1 MPKATQQIRIAIES
15 NTGGSGKT
23 TLATHLAY
31 ALGKK
36 GHRVVLID
44 LDQNGSLSLFTGKV
58 TTPEKEQS
66 LAVVFEPEFN
76 GNYPLMPIWKDHTD
90 KVQLLQGGAPLE
102 DIIRSLHL
110 YERRY
115 ELLKDKLEDY
125 PLDAEVVILDT
136 PASLEPMGLIAL
148 AAATHV
154 LVPLKPEY
162 KDSFSTAGMVNW
174 FYQKIEALRLRPK
187 PEILGF
193 VPSRVNVA
201 KFAAHRNLLGL
212 DKQGKPRADGEL
224 TETIP
229 YQLQQMGITCF
240 PPIKESGFILS
251 ASGTGLP
258 VHLYQPGDA
267 IVKSF
272 DPIVSR
278 IIAVLKGK

>member
-1 MPKATQQIRIAIES
+1 MPKAIQQIRIAIES

-36 GHRVVLID
+36 GHQVILID
-44 LDQNGSLSLFTGKV
+44 LDQNGSLSLFTGE
-58 TTPEKEQS
+58 TTFPEKKRS
-66 LAVVFEPEFN
+66 LATVFEPEFK
-76 GNYPLMPIWKDHTD
+76 GDYPLIPIWKDHINT
-90 KVQLLQGGAPLE
+90 VQVIQGGSPLE
-102 DIIRSLHL
+102 DVIRGLHL
-110 YERRY
+110 HERRY
-115 ELLKDKLEDY
+115 EVLKDRLEDY

-148 AAATHV
+148 AASTHI

-162 KDSFSTAGMVNW
+162 KDSFAAAGMVNW
-174 FYQKIEALRLRPK
+174 FYQKIESLRLRPK

-201 KFAAHRNLLGL
+201 KFAAHRNLLGI
-212 DKQGKPRADGEL
+212 DKQGKTRTGVEL

-258 VHLYQPGDA
+258 VHLYQPGDS

-272 DPIVSR
+272 DPIVSS
-278 IIAVLKGK
+278 IVKILKGK

>member
-1 MPKATQQIRIAIES
+1 MPKATRQIRIAIES

-31 ALGKK
+31 TLGKK
-36 GHRVVLID
+36 GYKVVLID
-44 LDQNGSLSLFTGKV
+44 LDQNGSLSLFTGRV
-58 TTPEKEQS
+58 TTPQREES
-66 LAVVFEPEFN
+66 LAGILDAEFR
-76 GNYPLMPIWKDHTD
+76 GDYPLAPIWKEYVDN
-90 KVQLLQGGAPLE
+90 VYVIQGGSPLE
-102 DIIRSLHL
+102 DVIRSLHL
-110 YERRY
+110 YERKY
-115 ELLKDKLEDY
+115 EILKDRLEDY
-125 PLDAEVVILDT
+125 PLDADVVILDT

-148 AAATHV
+148 AASTHV

-162 KDSFSTAGMVNW
+162 KDSFGAAGMVNW
-174 FYQKIEALRLRPK
+174 FYQKTEALRLRPK

-212 DKQGKPRADGEL
+212 DSKGKLRTDAEL
-224 TETIP
+224 TDTIP
-229 YQLQQMGITCF
+229 YQLEQMGITCF

-258 VHLYQPGDA
+258 VQIYQPGDS

-272 DPIVSR
+272 DPIAAR
-278 IIAVLKGK
+278 IINLLKGK

>member
-1 MPKATQQIRIAIES
+1 MHKAAQQIRIAIES
-15 NTGGSGKT
+15 NAGGSGKT

-36 GHRVVLID
+36 GYRVVLID
-44 LDQNGSLSLFTGKV
+44 LDQNGSLSLFTGKANI
-58 TTPEKEQS
+58 PEKKRS
-66 LAVVFEPEFN
+66 LASVFESDFQ
-76 GNYPLMPIWKDHTD
+76 GNYPLASIWNDHVDT
-90 KVQLLQGGAPLE
+90 VQVIQGGSPLE
-102 DIIRSLHL
+102 EVIRSLHL
-110 YERRY
+110 YERKY
-115 ELLKDKLEDY
+115 EVLKDRFEDY
-125 PLDAEVVILDT
+125 PLDADVIILDT

-148 AAATHV
+148 AASTHI

-162 KDSFSTAGMVNW
+162 KDSFGAAGMVNW
-174 FYQKIEALRLRPK
+174 FYQKTESLRLRPQ

-193 VPSRVNVA
+193 VPSRVNLS

-212 DKQGKPRADGEL
+212 DKQGKNRTDVEL

-240 PPIKESGFILS
+240 PPIRESGFILS

-258 VHLYQPGDA
+258 VHLYQPGDS

-278 IIAVLKGK
+278 IIKVLKEK

>member
-1 MPKATQQIRIAIES
+1 MAKTAQQIRIAIES

-36 GHRVVLID
+36 GYKVVLID
-44 LDQNGSLSLFTGKV
+44 LDQNGSLGLFTGK
-58 TTPEKEQS
+58 TTSAQREDS
-66 LAVVFEPEFN
+66 LAGILDSEFQ
-76 GNYPLMPIWKDHTD
+76 GNYPLIPIWQDYVD
-90 KVQLLQGGAPLE
+90 GVQVIQGGAPLE
-102 DIIRSLHL
+102 EVIRSLHL
-110 YERRY
+110 YERKY
-115 ELLKDKLEDY
+115 EVLKDRLEDY
-125 PLDAEVVILDT
+125 PLDADVVILDT

-148 AAATHV
+148 AAATHI

-162 KDSFSTAGMVNW
+162 KDSFGAAGMVNW
-174 FYQKIEALRLRPK
+174 FYQKIESLRLRPK

-212 DKQGKPRADGEL
+212 DSKGKTRKDIEL
-224 TETIP
+224 TDTIP
-229 YQLQQMGITCF
+229 YQLEQMGITCF

-258 VHLYQPGDA
+258 VQIYQPGDA

-272 DPIVSR
+272 DPIVDR
-278 IIAVLKGK
+278 IIKLLKGN

>member
-44 LDQNGSLSLFTGKV
+44 LDQNGSLSLFTGK
-58 TTPEKEQS
+58 TTAPKKEQS
-66 LAVVFEPEFN
+66 LAVVFDPEFN
-76 GNYPLMPIWKDHTD
+76 GNYPLVPIWKDHID
-90 KVQLLQGGAPLE
+90 KVQLLPGGAPLE
-102 DIIRSLHL
+102 DIIRGLHL

-115 ELLKDKLEDY
+115 EVLKDKLEDY

-148 AAATHV
+148 AAATHI

-162 KDSFSTAGMVNW
+162 KDSFGAAGMVHW

-201 KFAAHRNLLGL
+201 KFATHRNLLGL
-212 DKQGKPRADGEL
+212 DKQGKLKTDGDL

-272 DPIVSR
+272 DPIVTR

>member
-1 MPKATQQIRIAIES
+1 MAKTARQIKIAIES

-36 GHRVVLID
+36 GFKVVLID
-44 LDQNGSLSLFTGKV
+44 LDQNGSLGLFTGR
-58 TTPEKEQS
+58 TASPQRENS
-66 LAVVFEPEFN
+66 LAGILDSNFQ
-76 GNYPLMPIWKDHTD
+76 GNYPLIPIWQDYVD
-90 KVQLLQGGAPLE
+90 GVQVIQGGAPLE
-102 DIIRSLHL
+102 EVIRSLHL
-110 YERRY
+110 YERKY
-115 ELLKDKLEDY
+115 EVLKDRLEDY
-125 PLDAEVVILDT
+125 PLDADVVILDT

-148 AAATHV
+148 AASTHI

-162 KDSFSTAGMVNW
+162 KDSFGAAGMVNW
-174 FYQKIEALRLRPK
+174 FYQKVEALRLRPK

-212 DKQGKPRADGEL
+212 DIKGKPRKDIEL
-224 TETIP
+224 TDTIP
-229 YQLQQMGITCF
+229 YQLEQMGITCF
-240 PPIKESGFILS
+240 PSIKESGFILS

-258 VHLYQPGDA
+258 VQIYQPGDA

-272 DPIVSR
+272 DPIVTR
-278 IIAVLKGK
+278 IIKLLKGK

>member
-1 MPKATQQIRIAIES
+1 MPKAARQVRIAIES

-36 GHRVVLID
+36 GYKVVLID

-58 TTPEKEQS
+58 TAPQKQQS
-66 LAVVFEPEFN
+66 LAGVLDSDFY
-76 GNYPLMPIWKDHTD
+76 GDYPLTPVWDNYVD
-90 KVQLLQGGAPLE
+90 SVQVIQGGAPLE
-102 DIIRSLHL
+102 DVIRSLHL
-110 YERRY
+110 YERKY
-115 ELLKDKLEDY
+115 EILKDRLEDY
-125 PLDAEVVILDT
+125 PLNADVVILDT

-148 AAATHV
+148 AASTHI

-162 KDSFSTAGMVNW
+162 KDSFSAAGMVNW

-212 DKQGKPRADGEL
+212 DSKGKPRTDIEL
-224 TETIP
+224 TDTIP
-229 YQLQQMGITCF
+229 YQLEQMGITCF
-240 PPIKESGFILS
+240 PGIKESGFILS

-258 VHLYQPGDA
+258 VQIYQPGDS

-272 DPIVSR
+272 DPIVAR
-278 IIAVLKGK
+278 IINILKGK

>member
-1 MPKATQQIRIAIES
+1 MPKAIQQIRIAIES

-36 GHRVVLID
+36 GHQVILID
-44 LDQNGSLSLFTGKV
+44 LDQNGSLSLFTGE
-58 TTPEKEQS
+58 TTFPEKERS
-66 LAVVFEPEFN
+66 LATVFEPEFK
-76 GNYPLMPIWKDHTD
+76 GDYPLIPIWKDHINT
-90 KVQLLQGGAPLE
+90 VQVIQGGSPLE
-102 DIIRSLHL
+102 DVIRGLHL
-110 YERRY
+110 HERKYEV
-115 ELLKDKLEDY
+115 LKDRLEDY

-148 AAATHV
+148 AASTHV

-162 KDSFSTAGMVNW
+162 KDSFGAAGMVNW
-174 FYQKIEALRLRPK
+174 FYQKIESLRLRPK

-201 KFAAHRNLLGL
+201 KFAAHRNLLGI
-212 DKQGKPRADGEL
+212 DKQGKTRTGVEL

-258 VHLYQPGDA
+258 VHLYQPGDS

-272 DPIVSR
+272 DPIVSS
-278 IIAVLKGK
+278 IVKILKGK

>member
-1 MPKATQQIRIAIES
+1 MPKTTKQIRIAIES

-23 TLATHLAY
+23 TLSTHLAY
-31 ALGKK
+31 ALGRK
-36 GHRVVLID
+36 GYQVVLID
-44 LDQNGSLSLFTGKV
+44 LDQNGSLSLFTGKAS
-58 TTPEKEQS
+58 PLEKHQTIAAVLEQD
-66 LAVVFEPEFN
+66 FR
-76 GNYPLMPIWKDHTD
+76 GKYPLIPIWKDHVNT
-90 KVQLLQGGAPLE
+90 VQLIQGGTPLE
-102 DIIRSLHL
+102 EVIRSLHL
-110 YERRY
+110 HERKYEVLRDR
-115 ELLKDKLEDY
+115 LEDY
-125 PLDAEVVILDT
+125 PLDADVVILDT

-148 AAATHV
+148 AASTHI

-162 KDSFSTAGMVNW
+162 KDSFGAAAMVNW
-174 FYQKIEALRLRPK
+174 FYQKIESLRLRPK

-193 VPSRVNVA
+193 VPSRVNIA

-212 DKQGKPRADGEL
+212 DKQGKLRTDIEL

-229 YQLQQMGITCF
+229 YQLEQMGITCF

-272 DPIVSR
+272 DPIVTR
-278 IIAVLKGK
+278 IINLLKEK

>member
-1 MPKATQQIRIAIES
+1 MAKTAQQIKIAIES

-31 ALGKK
+31 ALAKK
-36 GHRVVLID
+36 GYKVVLID
-44 LDQNGSLSLFTGKV
+44 LDQNGSLGLFTGK
-58 TTPEKEQS
+58 TTSPQRPDS
-66 LAVVFEPEFN
+66 LAGILDAAFQ
-76 GNYPLMPIWKDHTD
+76 GNYPLIPIWQDYVD
-90 KVQLLQGGAPLE
+90 GVQVIQGGAPLE
-102 DIIRSLHL
+102 EVIRSLHL
-110 YERRY
+110 YERKY
-115 ELLKDKLEDY
+115 EVLKDRLEDY
-125 PLDAEVVILDT
+125 PLDADVVILDT

-148 AAATHV
+148 AASTHI

-162 KDSFSTAGMVNW
+162 KDSFGAAGMVHW

-212 DKQGKPRADGEL
+212 DSKGKPRKDTEL
-224 TETIP
+224 TDTIP
-229 YQLQQMGITCF
+229 YQLDQMGITCF

-258 VHLYQPGDA
+258 VQIYQPGDA

-272 DPIVSR
+272 DPIVNR
-278 IIAVLKGK
+278 IIKLLKEK

>member
-1 MPKATQQIRIAIES
+1 MPKGNRQLRIAIES

-36 GHRVVLID
+36 GFRVVLID
-44 LDQNGSLSLFTGKV
+44 LDQNGSLGLFTGKP
-58 TTPEKEQS
+58 TIPAKETS
-66 LAVVFEPEFN
+66 LAAVFEPTFQ
-76 GNYPLMPIWKDHTD
+76 GNYPLMPIWKDHLDT
-90 KVQLLQGGAPLE
+90 VHVLQGGAPLE
-102 DIIRSLHL
+102 EVIRSLHL
-110 YERRY
+110 YERKY
-115 ELLKDKLEDY
+115 EVLKDRLEDY
-125 PLDAEVVILDT
+125 PLAADVVILDT

-148 AAATHV
+148 AASTHI

-162 KDSFSTAGMVNW
+162 KDSFGAAGMVNW
-174 FYQKIEALRLRPK
+174 FYQKIESLRLRPR

-193 VPSRVNVA
+193 VPSRVNPA
-201 KFAAHRNLLGL
+201 KFAAHRNLLGV
-212 DKQGKPRADGEL
+212 DKQGKARKDIEI

-258 VHLYQPGDA
+258 VHLYQPGDV

-272 DPIVSR
+272 DPIVSS
-278 IIAVLKGK
+278 IIKLLKGK

>member
-1 MPKATQQIRIAIES
+1 MPKSVRQIRIAIES

-36 GHRVVLID
+36 GYKVVLID
-44 LDQNGSLSLFTGKV
+44 LDQNGSLNLFTGRA
-58 TTPEKEQS
+58 TTPQREQS
-66 LAVVFEPEFN
+66 LAGILNSDFRGE
-76 GNYPLMPIWKDHTD
+76 YPLIPIWKDYISN
-90 KVQLLQGGAPLE
+90 VQVIQGGAPLE
-102 DIIRSLHL
+102 DVIRSLHL
-110 YERRY
+110 YERKY
-115 ELLKDKLEDY
+115 EVLKDKLEDY
-125 PLDAEVVILDT
+125 PIDADVVILDT

-148 AAATHV
+148 AASTHL

-162 KDSFSTAGMVNW
+162 KDSFGAAGMVNW

-212 DKQGKPRADGEL
+212 DSKGKLRTDIEL
-224 TETIP
+224 SDTIP
-229 YQLQQMGITCF
+229 YQLEQMGITCF
-240 PPIKESGFILS
+240 PPIRESGFILS

-258 VHLYQPGDA
+258 VQIYQPGDS

-272 DPIVSR
+272 DPIVAR
-278 IIAVLKGK
+278 IINILKGK

>member
-1 MPKATQQIRIAIES
+1 MPKTTQQIRIAIES

-36 GHRVVLID
+36 GYRVVLID

-76 GNYPLMPIWKDHTD
+76 GNYPLVPIWKDHTD

-115 ELLKDKLEDY
+115 EVLKDKLEDY

-212 DKQGKPRADGEL
+212 DKQGKLRTDGEL

-229 YQLQQMGITCF
+229 YQLKQMGITCF

-272 DPIVSR
+272 DPIVTR

>member
-1 MPKATQQIRIAIES
+1 MPKVTQQIRIAIES

-36 GHRVVLID
+36 GYKVVLLD
-44 LDQNGSLSLFTGKV
+44 LDQNGSLSLFTGEAS
-58 TTPEKEQS
+58 TPKKEES
-66 LAVVFEPEFN
+66 LARVFDLNFQ
-76 GNYPLMPIWKDHTD
+76 GDYPLTPIWKDYV
-90 KVQLLQGGAPLE
+90 KNVQVIRGGAPLE
-102 DIIRSLHL
+102 DIIRGLHL
-110 YERRY
+110 YERKY
-115 ELLKDKLEDY
+115 EVLKDRLEDY
-125 PLDAEVVILDT
+125 SLDADVVILDT

-148 AAATHV
+148 AASTHI

-162 KDSFSTAGMVNW
+162 KDSFGAAGMVNW

-212 DKQGKPRADGEL
+212 NNKGKPRKDIEL
-224 TETIP
+224 TDTIP
-229 YQLQQMGITCF
+229 YQLAQMGITCF

-251 ASGTGLP
+251 ASGTGFP
-258 VHLYQPGDA
+258 VQVYQPGDS

-272 DPIVSR
+272 DPIVAR
-278 IIAVLKGK
+278 IINILKGK

>member
-1 MPKATQQIRIAIES
+1 MPKAAQQVRIAIES

-36 GHRVVLID
+36 GYKVVLID
-44 LDQNGSLSLFTGKV
+44 LDQNGSLSLFTGNAATPQREESVAKV
-58 TTPEKEQS
+58 FDSDFRGE
-66 LAVVFEPEFN
+66 
-76 GNYPLMPIWKDHTD
+76 YPLEPIWKDYVEN
-90 KVQLLQGGAPLE
+90 VQVIEGGAPLE
-102 DIIRSLHL
+102 DVIRGLHL
-110 YERRY
+110 YERKY
-115 ELLKDKLEDY
+115 EVLKDKLEDY
-125 PLDAEVVILDT
+125 PLDADVVILDT

-148 AAATHV
+148 AASTHI

-162 KDSFSTAGMVNW
+162 KDSFGAAGMVNW

-212 DKQGKPRADGEL
+212 DSKGKPRTDIDL
-224 TETIP
+224 TDTIP
-229 YQLQQMGITCF
+229 YQLGQMGITCF

-258 VHLYQPGDA
+258 VQVYQPGDA
-267 IVKSF
+267 IVKLF
-272 DPIVSR
+272 DPIVAR
-278 IIAVLKGK
+278 IINLVKGK

>member
-1 MPKATQQIRIAIES
+1 MPKAVQQVRIAIES

-23 TLATHLAY
+23 TLSTHLAY

-36 GHRVVLID
+36 GYRVVLID
-44 LDQNGSLSLFTGKV
+44 LDQNGSLSLFSGKA
-58 TTPEKEQS
+58 TTPEKRQS
-66 LAVVFEPEFN
+66 LAIVFEQDFK
-76 GNYPLMPIWKDHTD
+76 GDYPLLPIWNDHIDT
-90 KVQLLQGGAPLE
+90 VRLIQGSAPLE
-102 DIIRSLHL
+102 DVIRSLHL
-110 YERRY
+110 YERKY
-115 ELLKDKLEDY
+115 EVLRDRLEDY
-125 PLDAEVVILDT
+125 PLDADVVILDT

-148 AAATHV
+148 AASTHI

-162 KDSFSTAGMVNW
+162 KDSFGAAGMVNW
-174 FYQKIEALRLRPK
+174 FYQKIESLRLRPQ

-201 KFAAHRNLLGL
+201 KFAAHRNLLGI
-212 DKQGKPRADGEL
+212 DKQGKPRTDIDL
-224 TETIP
+224 NETIP

-267 IVKSF
+267 IVRSF

-278 IIAVLKGK
+278 IIDILRGK

>member
-1 MPKATQQIRIAIES
+1 MPKAAQQIRIAIES

-31 ALGKK
+31 TLGKK
-36 GHRVVLID
+36 GYKVVLID

-58 TTPEKEQS
+58 TTPQRDQS
-66 LAVVFEPEFN
+66 LAGVLDSSFT
-76 GNYPLMPIWKDHTD
+76 GIYPLEPIWKDYVNG
-90 KVQLLQGGAPLE
+90 VQVILGGAPLE
-102 DIIRSLHL
+102 DVIRSLHL
-110 YERRY
+110 YERKY
-115 ELLKDKLEDY
+115 EVLKDRLEDY
-125 PLDAEVVILDT
+125 PLDADVVILDT

-148 AAATHV
+148 AASTHV

-162 KDSFSTAGMVNW
+162 KDSFSAAGMVNW

-212 DKQGKPRADGEL
+212 DAKGKPRADIEL
-224 TETIP
+224 TDTIP
-229 YQLQQMGITCF
+229 YQLEQMGITCF

-251 ASGTGLP
+251 ASGTGVP
-258 VHLYQPGDA
+258 VQVYQPKDS

-272 DPIVSR
+272 DPIANR
-278 IIAVLKGK
+278 IIKVLKGK